1 MRVRPRR
8 RKFGGL
14 NSFRRPCLAGF
25 IIYAVSLSAA
35 SVWAQSPLLSSPDT
49 DKPFEISADSLE
61 VQQDENIATFAG
73 NVDARQGNMRLK
85 ADRLMVHYR
94 GDKSGEASTSA
105 ISRID
110 ASGSVFIAS
119 GRETAQGEAGV
130 YDVENGLVIL
140 TRNVVLTRGENV
152 IRGDRL
158 VLNLVTGQTRVEGGA
173 DATRPGQRVRGLF
186 VPRRSTDRKT
196 NRGDV
201 R

>member
-1 MRVRPRR
+1 MRPRR
-8 RKFGGL
+8 RKFDGL

-25 IIYAVSLSAA
+25 IIYAVSLSAVP
-35 SVWAQSPLLSSPDT
+35 VWAQSPPLPSLDT

-61 VQQDENIATFAG
+61 VQQDENIATFTG
-73 NVDARQGNMRLK
+73 NVDARQGNIRLK

-105 ISRID
+105 ISRIN

-130 YDVENGLVIL
+130 YDVENGLVTL

-173 DATRPGQRVRGLF
+173 DAAQPGQRIHGLF

-196 NRGDV
+196 NRSDV

>member
-25 IIYAVSLSAA
+25 IIYAVSLSSAP
-35 SVWAQSPLLSSPDT
+35 VWAQSPLLSSPDT

-130 YDVENGLVIL
+130 YDVENGLVTL

>member
-14 NSFRRPCLAGF
+14 NSFRRPYLAGF

-35 SVWAQSPLLSSPDT
+35 PVWAQSPLLSSPDT

-94 GDKSGEASTSA
+94 GDKSGEASASA

-130 YDVENGLVIL
+130 YDVENGLVTL

-173 DATRPGQRVRGLF
+173 DATRPEQRVRGLF

>member
-25 IIYAVSLSAA
+25 IIYAISLSAA

-94 GDKSGEASTSA
+94 GDKSGKASASA

-130 YDVENGLVIL
+130 YDVENGLVTL